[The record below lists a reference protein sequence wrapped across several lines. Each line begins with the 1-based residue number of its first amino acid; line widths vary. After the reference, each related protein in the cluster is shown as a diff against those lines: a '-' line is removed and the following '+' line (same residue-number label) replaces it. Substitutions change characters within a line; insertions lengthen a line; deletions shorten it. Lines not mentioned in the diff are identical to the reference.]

1 MTDGVPPMAILFA
14 RMRLHGCASLGD
26 VDLTEAEQLAES
38 VGRTVHHVDTP
49 HGHALTLGWPVAG
62 EPQPVLR
69 TPRLARRALRESA
82 VRTLVVAYAMLT
94 DPNRTVMHGDLCTVT
109 VADIVQ
115 QSDALFGATSW
126 TTSALRRDLPN
137 ARLLAIVDP
146 ERVTLGP
153 AALSWDRYQRETLD
167 QAATRLHASPLWIG
181 ASPA

>member
-1 MTDGVPPMAILFA
+1 MPILFA
-14 RMRLHGCASLGD
+14 RMRLQGCASLGD
-26 VDLTEAEQLAES
+26 VDLADAEQVAES
-38 VGRTVHHVDTP
+38 IGRTVDHVETAD
-49 HGHALTLGWPVAG
+49 GHALTLGWPVAG
-62 EPQPVLR
+62 EPQPVPR
-69 TPRLARRALRESA
+69 TPRLVRRTLRESA

-94 DPNRTVMHGDLCTVT
+94 DPNRTATHGELRTVT

-137 ARLLAIVDP
+137 AGLLATVDA

-167 QAATRLHASPLWIG
+167 QAAARLQASPLWIA
-181 ASPA
+181 ASLA